1 MTGPEEPFDI
11 LPAPQAAQRNTPD
24 NPAARWHVLDASDVS
39 APDAPTTA
47 YAPQTLLLSGLAG
60 DDDNALDTLQRA
72 AEVFGWVVTPD
83 PDFDLAVD
91 ETEQRRDE
99 RRQRLPWATGR
110 LSLRRLHI
118 SADPERAVNEPEAW
132 KLLQRARTMSGSSG
146 LPSVGLDHAVN
157 LATSGIRWPVSM
169 QVADPDSPAA
179 VYAQAGSGGREPV
192 KYVGPSPERGPDSGR
207 ATRRP
212 VVALL
217 DSGCGVHP
225 WLTDVRHHV
234 LDAQDQPIGL
244 TDPKTDPE
252 GYADLYGPLDG
263 KADLASGHG
272 TFLAGIVRQTCP
284 TADIV
289 AWRLFDGDGVAPES
303 ELLRAL
309 SQIADLLE
317 GKNPADR
324 STVVDALVL
333 ALGFYHESPAELSL
347 GHVMSETLLRIRR
360 AGTTVVCAAGNDSS
374 DVPFLPAALTRWN
387 DGQSLVP
394 HTEDAAPLIS
404 VGALNPNG
412 TVALFSNSGPWVNCY
427 APGASVLS
435 TTPPTNAGAQPSS
448 RTKAYGLARETI
460 DLDDATSGFA
470 IWSGT
475 SFAAPYV
482 AGAVVSR
489 LEPLLPAPD
498 APSGVA
504 DLESVWRVV
513 SALTLQQR

>member
-1 MTGPEEPFDI
+1 MPASEEPFDI
-11 LPAPQAAQRNTPD
+11 LPAPQATRRNAPE
-24 NPAARWHVLDASDVS
+24 NPAARWHVLDASDRS
-39 APDAPTTA
+39 TPDAPTTA

-60 DDDNALDTLQRA
+60 DDDETLETLQQA
-72 AEVFGWVVTPD
+72 AAVFGWVVTPD
-83 PDFDLAVD
+83 PDYSLSAPENTD
-91 ETEQRRDE
+91 RREE
-99 RRQRLPWATGR
+99 RRERLPWAAGR
-110 LSLRRLHI
+110 LALRRLHI
-118 SADPERAVNEPEAW
+118 SADPKRAVNEPEAW
-132 KLLQRARTMSGSSG
+132 KLLQRARTMSGNSG

-169 QVADPDSPAA
+169 QAEDPQSPASA
-179 VYAQAGSGGREPV
+179 YAQPGSGGREPV
-192 KYVGPSPERGPDSGR
+192 KYVGPAPERGPDEDR

-225 WLTDVRHHV
+225 WLTDVRRHV
-234 LDAQDQPIGL
+234 LDGHNQPIGL
-244 TDPKTDPE
+244 TDPTTDAE

-317 GKNPADR
+317 SGTA
-324 STVVDALVL
+324 VDALVL
-333 ALGFYHESPAELSL
+333 ALGYYHENPAELSL
-347 GHVMSETLLRIRR
+347 GHLMAETLLRIRR

-387 DGQSLVP
+387 DDQSLVP
-394 HTEDAAPLIS
+394 QTDDAAPLIS

-435 TTPPTNAGAQPSS
+435 TTPPTNAGAQPTS

-460 DLDDATSGFA
+460 DLDDSTSGFA

-498 APSGVA
+498 APSAVA
-504 DLESVWRVV
+504 DIESVWRVV